1 MIFGLILLIV
11 VAAIVLAVHLIPL
24 ILTFWGFSHIA
35 KKIDEEEAEK

>member
-11 VAAIVLAVHLIPL
+11 VAAIVFAVHLIPL
-24 ILTFWGFSHIA
+24 ILTFFGFSYIA